1 MRFGYSL
8 NRIKFVRMAA
18 VFLFLVVFAR
28 LSYLQAIAADD
39 LSRRAVV
46 NRTMDSRPDP
56 ERGEIFDATGKVLA
70 TSVPTK
76 TVYIEPN
83 VYQDAVKKLKAPPS
97 DKLKQLADYLKMQLP
112 DLQAKANSNSKWLP
126 LARQVDLNTAAKI
139 NKLEIP
145 GIGFVNDSKRVY
157 PMGNLAASVL
167 GIVNMAGHGAE
178 GLELGYD
185 QDLFGVK
192 GFLSEETDA
201 RDSGILGG
209 VHTYE
214 PPQDGDNLT
223 LTVDSNIQYIV
234 ERQLDDL
241 MVKSQPK
248 RAVIIVMDPKSGK
261 ILAMANRPSF
271 DPNDYPKYQEPERRD
286 MAITSQYEPGS
297 TFKVVTLAAALEE
310 GITKPDKQYKDPG
323 YLILDNQRITNWDTG
338 SRSPGMISLT
348 KGFEQSSNVVF
359 GQVGLELGRD
369 TFFKYLRGFGFGQPT
384 GVDLPGEA
392 GGTLLKE
399 QTTSKFELATMAFG
413 QANAVTPLQ
422 LLTAVCAVA
431 NGGTLYRPYVVDK
444 VADAQGNVLQQNKP
458 VAVRQVVSK
467 YTADTVTRMME
478 DVVYHGT
485 GGLAQINGYQV
496 AGKTGTA
503 QKVGPD
509 GKYSETDY
517 IGSFIGFAP
526 ADNPR
531 LAVMVVVDSA
541 QKGSP
546 LGGNVAAPR
555 FKAIVEQSLQYLN
568 VPPTGT
574 GEAPPLQIQP
584 ASGKPQSK
592 PAAPERAPA
601 AGEGVVPDLTGL
613 TMSEAGELLSKQ
625 GLRMNFVGTGLA
637 TGQNYPPGK
646 VLAKG
651 TVITVTFSP

>member
-1 MRFGYSL
+1 MRSGYNF
-8 NRIKFVRMAA
+8 NRIKFVRLTA
-18 VFLFLVVFAR
+18 VFLFLVVFGR
-28 LSYLQAIAADD
+28 LGYLQAFASDD

-46 NRTMDSRPDP
+46 SRTMDSRPDP

-83 VYQDAVKKLKAPPS
+83 VYQAGVKKFTSPPLA
-97 DKLKQLADYLKMQLP
+97 KLKQLADYLKLKLP
-112 DLQAKANSNSKWLP
+112 DLQAKANSNAKWLP
-126 LARQVDLNTAAKI
+126 LARQVDLNTADEI
-139 NKLEIP
+139 DKLDIP
-145 GIGFVNDSKRVY
+145 GVGFVTDSKRVY
-157 PMGNLAASVL
+157 PMGNLAAPLL

-185 QDLFGVK
+185 QDLFGIK

-214 PPQDGDNLT
+214 PPRDGDNLT
-223 LTVDSNIQYIV
+223 LTIDSNIQYVV
-234 ERQLDDL
+234 EQQLDDL
-241 MVKSQPK
+241 MVKSKPK
-248 RAVIIVMDPKSGK
+248 RAIIIVMDPKSGK

-271 DPNDYPKYQEPERRD
+271 DPNDYSKYLETDRRD
-286 MAITSQYEPGS
+286 MAINPQYEPGS
-297 TFKVVTLAAALEE
+297 IFKVVTLAAALEE
-310 GITKPDKQYKDPG
+310 GTTNPDKQYKDPG
-323 YLILDNQRITNWDTG
+323 YLIVDNQRITNWDTG
-338 SRSPGMISLT
+338 SRSPGMIGLT
-348 KGFEQSSNVVF
+348 KGFEESSNVVF

-369 TFFKYLRGFGFGQPT
+369 KFFKYLRGFGFGQPT

-392 GGTLLKE
+392 SGTLLKQ

-422 LLTAVCAVA
+422 MLTAVCAVA

-444 VADAQGNVLQQNKP
+444 VTDAQGSVLQQNKP
-458 VAVRQVVSK
+458 VAVRQVISK
-467 YTADTVTRMME
+467 HTADTVTQMME

-485 GGLAQINGYQV
+485 GSLAQINGYQV

-531 LAVMVVVDSA
+531 LAVLVVVDSA

-574 GEAPPLQIQP
+574 SEAPPLQIQP
-584 ASGKPQSK
+584 AAGKTQPK
-592 PAAPERAPA
+592 PVVPERTPA
-601 AGEGVVPDLTGL
+601 AGEGVVPDLTGS
-613 TMSEAGELLSKQ
+613 TMSEAGDLLSKQ

-637 TGQNYPPGK
+637 TSQSYPPGK
-646 VLAKG
+646 VLTKG
-651 TVITVTFSP
+651 TVITVNFSP